1 MGVSGSLAGA
11 LAGALPP
18 ARDPRR
24 TADDDTYPLPPAA
37 PPGDRI
43 TIFATVAVRTS
54 QGSGPGVLEL
64 PRDEA
69 ARMVADRHAV
79 YGSQP
84 PRGFSD
90 GGADGRTIAAM
101 MPRREGG

>member
-1 MGVSGSLAGA
+1 MSGLPGTPRNPA
-11 LAGALPP
+11 LRG
-18 ARDPRR
+18 DQ
-24 TADDDTYPLPPAA
+24 YPVPPAA

-43 TIFATVAVRTS
+43 TVYATVAVRTS
-54 QGSGPGVLEL
+54 AGPGPGVLEL

-69 ARMVADRHAV
+69 GRLVADRHAV

-90 GGADGRTIAAM
+90 GGMDGRTVAAM

>member
-1 MGVSGSLAGA
+1 VSGLLAGTMPGDA
-11 LAGALPP
+11 PGPGIPAHQTPP
-18 ARDPRR
+18 V
-24 TADDDTYPLPPAA
+24 PAP

-43 TIFATVAVRTS
+43 TVYATVAVRTS
-54 QGSGPGVLEL
+54 AGPGPGVLEL

-69 ARMVADRHAV
+69 GRLVADRHAV

-90 GGADGRTIAAM
+90 GGADGRTVAAM
-101 MPRREGG
+101 IPRRDGGAQ

>member
-1 MGVSGSLAGA
+1 MSGELTSALAGA
-11 LAGALPP
+11 LAP

-24 TADDDTYPLPPAA
+24 TADDDTYPVPPAA

-43 TIFATVAVRTS
+43 CVYVTVAVRTS
-54 QGSGPGVLEL
+54 AGPGPGVLEL

-69 ARMVADRHAV
+69 SRIVNDRHGVFGTTA
-79 YGSQP
+79 

-90 GGADGRTIAAM
+90 GGADGRTVAAM
-101 MPRREGG
+101 MPRREGAQ

>member
-1 MGVSGSLAGA
+1 MTGGLTGMVPQPGPEPGPYAG
-11 LAGALPP
+11 
-18 ARDPRR
+18 DV
-24 TADDDTYPLPPAA
+24 YPVPPAA

-43 TIFATVAVRTS
+43 TVYATVAVRTS
-54 QGSGPGVLEL
+54 AGPGPGVLEL

-79 YGSQP
+79 YGSTA

-90 GGADGRTIAAM
+90 GGADARVIAAM
-101 MPRREGG
+101 MPRREGAQ

>member
-1 MGVSGSLAGA
+1 VSGLLTGGGPERGPYAG
-11 LAGALPP
+11 
-18 ARDPRR
+18 DV
-24 TADDDTYPLPPAA
+24 YPVPPAA

-43 TIFATVAVRTS
+43 TVFATVAVRTS
-54 QGSGPGVLEL
+54 AGPGPGVLEL

-69 ARMVADRHAV
+69 ARLVADRHAV
-79 YGSQP
+79 YGSTA

-90 GGADGRTIAAM
+90 GGADGRTVAAM

>member
-1 MGVSGSLAGA
+1 MSGPLTSA

-24 TADDDTYPLPPAA
+24 TADDDQYPVPPAA
-37 PPGDRI
+37 PPGERI
-43 TIFATVAVRTS
+43 TVYATVAVRTS
-54 QGSGPGVLEL
+54 AGPGPGVLEL

-79 YGSQP
+79 YGAAA

-90 GGADGRTIAAM
+90 GGADGRTVAAM
-101 MPRREGG
+101 MPRREGPR